1 MGFPIDLVSPPPGV
15 AHAHA
20 RHATAKRLLD
30 YYRPLPAP
38 GVLALLSLPQP
49 LDYPRFVRLLE
60 AGRVSSVE
68 LVHGT
73 DPLLVR
79 ATLKDQQ
86 QQQQEVRVPS
96 SKTTDLMNRLERY
109 DVDIDDAVAPETTAS
124 QAMRALAIAMQ
135 FALYAAFAGSF
146 LMVFNAFNGGQP
158 GTNKLLGG
166 MSVAG
171 EEGVCPDVTFDDVAG
186 MRGPK
191 AELME
196 LVEFL
201 KNPAKFT
208 RLGARIP
215 KGCLL
220 HGPSGCAK
228 TLLARAVSGEA
239 GVPFF
244 SCSGSDFVELYVGS
258 GSLKVRSLFAKAKRA
273 APALIFI
280 DEIDAVGRER
290 YRGGAPMGGNDEREN
305 TVNQVVSLGFIGDHP
320 IIHLPG
326 FTRGPNVVQ

>member
-1 MGFPIDLVSPPPGV
+1 MGFPIDLVVPPPPSSL
-15 AHAHA
+15 AHAHV
-20 RHATAKRLLD
+20 RRATAKRLLD

-38 GVLALLSLPQP
+38 GVLALLSLPLP
-49 LDYPRFVRLLE
+49 LDQEYPRFVRLLE

-86 QQQQEVRVPS
+86 DQQQQQEVRVPS
-96 SKTTDLMNRLERY
+96 SKTTELMNRLERY

-135 FALYAAFAGSF
+135 VALYAAFAGSF
-146 LMVFNAFNGGQP
+146 LMVFRAFSGGQP

-186 MRGPK
+186 MQGPK

-290 YRGGAPMGGNDEREN
+290 YRGGGPMGGNDEREN
-305 TVNQVVSLGFIGDHP
+305 TVNQVVSLSS
-320 IIHLPG
+320 PG
-326 FTRGPNVVQ
+326 SQCGSME